1 MESREVLCLTLV
13 VQTKNRD
20 CTRKTEAYNWLT
32 FGESAMTLFQT
43 RSSTNH
49 NSGNHCL
56 QGGRN
61 SDFSLLLKH
70 GVEAP
75 VELLSSGSRLL
86 WGKMNAGER
95 TWWQL

>member
-1 MESREVLCLTLV
+1 
-13 VQTKNRD
+13 
-20 CTRKTEAYNWLT
+20 
-32 FGESAMTLFQT
+32 MTLFQT

-56 QGGRN
+56 QGGGN